1 MEDVNRNDFVE
12 NQERKEIGSERETLK
27 SFSKEKEAKKFL
39 KSLEKDQ
46 RQVKSK
52 SVSFKCTLEDYTLI
66 RAKAI
71 LKGVSIADF
80 LVDLARKEKV
90 KGYEEAKENL
100 KKIFE

>member
-1 MEDVNRNDFVE
+1 MQDFNNNNNV
-12 NQERKEIGSERETLK
+12 KEHEQRGPETLPK
-27 SFSKEKEAKKFL
+27 TDKEKEAEKFL

>member
-1 MEDVNRNDFVE
+1 MYL
-12 NQERKEIGSERETLK
+12 KEIGSERETLK
-27 SFSKEKEAKKFL
+27 SFSKEKEAEKFL
-39 KSLEKDQ
+39 KRLEKNR

-52 SVSFKCTLEDYTLI
+52 SVNFKCTLEDYTLI

-80 LVDLARKEKV
+80 LVELARKEKV

>member
-12 NQERKEIGSERETLK
+12 KQERKEMGSERETLK
-27 SFSKEKEAKKFL
+27 SFSKEKEAEKFL

-66 RAKAI
+66 RAKSI

-80 LVDLARKEKV
+80 LVELARKEKV
-90 KGYEEAKENL
+90 KGYEEAKEDL

>member
-27 SFSKEKEAKKFL
+27 SFSKEKEAEKFL

-66 RAKAI
+66 RAKSI
-71 LKGVSIADF
+71 LKGVSLADF
-80 LVDLARKEKV
+80 LERKSKRLRRS
-90 KGYEEAKENL
+90 KRRSKEN
-100 KKIFE
+100 F